1 MFLFFIL
8 LDAILVVPKEITVR
22 VAIMVCRSLQTL
34 HVSNSF
40 FLKTNKREK
49 DQLILFLQ
57 CCCCLPSDQLN
68 SHLWARCLMRL
79 NKQTKHNCV
88 FKKWNYLILVLL
100 FFLLVFRLIFF
111 PFHFFYCHVAGIFPH
126 LPYSDLS
133 QALRWPFSSPVPGVL
148 LTAVN

>member
-1 MFLFFIL
+1 MQKSVDSPCVQFIL
-8 LDAILVVPKEITVR
+8 SQNKQTRKRPVNFVSIVLLLFTFRLAVV
-22 VAIMVCRSLQTL
+22 MHC
-34 HVSNSF
+34 F
-40 FLKTNKREK
+40 
-49 DQLILFLQ
+49 
-57 CCCCLPSDQLN
+57 
-68 SHLWARCLMRL
+68 SHLWARCLMGL

-88 FKKWNYLILVLL
+88 FKKWNYLTLVLL